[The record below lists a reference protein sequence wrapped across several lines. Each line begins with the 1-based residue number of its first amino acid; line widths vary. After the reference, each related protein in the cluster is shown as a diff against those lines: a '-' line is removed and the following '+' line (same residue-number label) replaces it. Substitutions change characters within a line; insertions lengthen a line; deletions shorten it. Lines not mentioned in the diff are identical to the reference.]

1 MKWKKVIK
9 CYSLEESS
17 KDIGGCGKLSACSTL
32 ECIASDGKK
41 YKIKFYNLEKVR
53 DNVCG

>member
-1 MKWKKVIK
+1 VIK
-9 CYSLEESS
+9 CYSLEEDS
-17 KDIGGCGKLSACSTL
+17 KDIGGYGKLSTWSTL
-32 ECIASDGKK
+32 ECIASDGKR